1 MANPTPALASPPPL
15 VAIAVEIP
23 TTSPFPLASAPPELP
38 GLMAASVWMAST
50 SSRPSPP
57 PSSSGTFTTRC
68 SADTIPVVTELW
80 NPNGLPITIAASP
93 TCRSAA
99 RPTFAVV
106 SPARRTLS
114 TARS

>member
-1 MANPTPALASPPPL
+1 L

-23 TTSPFPLASAPPELP
+23 TTSPPPLTSTPPEFP

-50 SSRPSPP
+50 SSRSSPP
-57 PSSSGTFTTRC
+57 FSPPGTFTTRC

-80 NPNGLPITIAASP
+80 NPNGLPTTIAASP
-93 TCRSAA
+93 TRRSAD
-99 RPTFAVV
+99 RPTLATA
-106 SPARRTLS
+106 SPARPTLS